1 MTTPMLPGAKP
12 PGITEEQIVIRRA
25 TDDDASR
32 LADFAC
38 RTFVETFGPDNTADD
53 MALHVAKSFGADI
66 QLSEIRDP
74 AMSTLVAE
82 LGATMAGFAQVR
94 AGLPPACVTG
104 DAPVELRRFYVD
116 RPFHG
121 GGIARALM
129 QAVDRVART
138 LGGRTLWLGVWE
150 RNPRAIAFYT
160 KCGFVD
166 VGAHAF
172 IFGTEEQTDR
182 VMARGL

>member
-12 PGITEEQIVIRRA
+12 PGVTEAQIVIRPA
-25 TDDDASR
+25 TADDASR
-32 LADFAC
+32 LADFAR
-38 RTFVETFGPDNTADD
+38 RTFVETFGPDNRADD
-53 MALHVAKSFGADI
+53 MALHVAKSFGSDI
-66 QLSEIRDP
+66 QLGEIHDP
-74 AMSTLVAE
+74 AMITLVAE
-82 LGATMAGFAQVR
+82 LGSTMVGFAQVLQ
-94 AGLPPACVTG
+94 GPPPASVTS

-121 GGIARALM
+121 RGIAHALM
-129 QAVDRVART
+129 RAVDGVARA

>member
-1 MTTPMLPGAKP
+1 MTTPMTPDAKAPG
-12 PGITEEQIVIRRA
+12 TTVQELVIRRA

-32 LADFAC
+32 LAEFAR
-38 RTFVETFGPDNTADD
+38 RTFIETFAPENTADD
-53 MALHVAKSFGADI
+53 MALHVAKSFGPDI
-66 QLSEIRDP
+66 QLSEIRDA
-74 AMSTLVAE
+74 AMTTLVAE
-82 LGATMAGFAQVR
+82 LGSTMAGFAQVR
-94 AGLPPACVTG
+94 EGPPPACVTG
-104 DAPVELRRFYVD
+104 DAPIELRRFYVD

-121 GGIARALM
+121 RGLARALM
-129 QAVDRVART
+129 SAVDDVARQ

-172 IFGTEEQTDR
+172 IFGTDEQTDR

>member
-1 MTTPMLPGAKP
+1 MTSIASTPLSTRP
-12 PGITEEQIVIRRA
+12 A

-32 LADFAC
+32 LAEFAR
-38 RTFVETFGPDNTADD
+38 RTFIETFGPDNTAED

-74 AMSTLVAE
+74 AMSTLVVE
-82 LGATMAGFAQVR
+82 LGATMAGFAQVLEGP
-94 AGLPPACVTG
+94 APACVTG
-104 DAPVELRRFYVD
+104 DAPIELRRFYVD

-121 GGIARALM
+121 RGIARALM
-129 QAVDRVART
+129 HAVDGVART

-182 VMARGL
+182 VMARAL